1 MPASLL
7 RFGGFELDPA
17 NFQLRRSG
25 RPLSLERI
33 PLELLLL
40 LVERRGQLVTRPE
53 IAERIWGID
62 VVLDVDSALNTA
74 IRKVRL
80 ALRDNSEHPRYVETV
95 PTKGYRFI
103 GSVTVATPTEGG
115 RDAVIA
121 RAESNSTRNILV
133 VTYPDSDTPEHP
145 GDKTLASM
153 PVLEDQRK
161 HVTVLSADLKGSME
175 LLADR
180 DPEEARRL
188 LGPVLDQMI
197 EAVRRYEGT
206 VSQVMGDGIMALF
219 GAPLSHE
226 DHAVR
231 ACYAALWMQESV
243 KRYAEDVSRQ
253 EGALIQVR
261 IGLTSGEVV
270 VHAFGSNLPMNYTA
284 VGRTTL
290 LAARLAQLAAP
301 GSVVITADT
310 LRLAEGY
317 VCVESLGPMAVK
329 GLSEPADAYEVT
341 GRGPVRSRIQAA
353 AARGFSRF
361 VGRDTELAHLHRAL
375 EQARRGK
382 GQVAAVVGEPGVGK
396 SRLVFELTRSH
407 RPEGWRLL
415 EGRPVSYGKAASY
428 LPVVDLLRD
437 YFSIGDGDT
446 PRDIQDKVTGKILT
460 LDRALEP
467 TLPALLAL
475 LDLPFE
481 DPSWRCLDP
490 AQRRQQTLDAVKRLV
505 LREAQEQPLLMVFE
519 DLHWIDTET
528 QAFLDGLVESLPTAQ
543 LLLLVDY
550 RPEYR
555 HAWGSKTYYAQ
566 LRLDPLPPESAE
578 ELLDALLGPD
588 ASLAPVKSLLGERT
602 ERNPFF
608 IEESVR
614 SLVETE
620 VLLGERGAYRLAQ
633 PADALRVPATVQTTL
648 AWRIDRLPPD
658 EKRLLEIAAVI
669 GKDIPVALLQAVAG
683 ESAETLH
690 RQLGHLQTAEYLYET
705 RLFTDPEYTFKHALT
720 QEVAYSGLL
729 EDRRRAVHAR
739 IAEAIEQLH
748 VGRLAEHIERLAHHA
763 LKGEVW
769 EAAVRYLWQAGTK
782 AAERSAPREAAS
794 WLEHALSALP
804 HLPESRTT
812 LEHEFDIRVELRTAV
827 WRQGDYPGMLACQRE
842 AERLAERLGDDR
854 RRGQICA
861 FMVNLHNLRGELDDA
876 VKVGTRA
883 LGIAQTEEDLRLRIW
898 TTSNLE
904 QTYYFQGEF
913 QRTVELA
920 KANLSVLPEE
930 SLYERFGN
938 GAPTS
943 VYDRGWLVSSLAQL
957 GQFPEAR
964 APAEAAIQIAERTRH
979 AYTIGWAYHH
989 AGTLQAVK
997 GSWATARLLFERSI
1011 DVLREGQEYFLL
1023 PNELGLSALV
1033 LACLDES
1040 AEAMNRAREAERF
1053 IELLGARVRWAGR
1066 IYVPVCQSYLRFG
1079 RLADVERLLPRVLE
1093 TASHFA
1099 ASQAHA
1105 LHLQGEIAVHPD
1117 RWRPEQGEDCYHR
1130 ALAIAEPR
1138 GMRPLVAHCHLGLG
1152 RVYRREGDHREA
1164 LEHVTIAATLYREM
1178 DMAYWLEQAEEET
1191 RQLA

>member
-7 RFGGFELDPA
+7 RFGAFELDPA

-25 RPLSLERI
+25 RPLPLERI

-40 LVERRGQLVTRPE
+40 LGERGGQLVTRPE

-80 ALRDNSEHPRYVETV
+80 ALRDSSEHPRYVETV

-103 GSVTVATPTEGG
+103 GSVTVATPTEVG
-115 RDAVIA
+115 RDSVIA
-121 RAESNSTRNILV
+121 RAESS
-133 VTYPDSDTPEHP
+133 PDSDTPEHLD
-145 GDKTLASM
+145 DKPLASV

-161 HVTVLSADLKGSME
+161 HVTVLFADLKGSME

-188 LGPVLDQMI
+188 LGPVLEQML

-206 VSQVMGDGIMALF
+206 VSQVMADGIMALF

-243 KRYAEDVSRQ
+243 KRCVEDVSRQ
-253 EGALIQVR
+253 EGVLIQVR

-270 VHAFGSNLPMNYTA
+270 VPALGSNLPMNYTA

-301 GSVVITADT
+301 GSIVITADT

-317 VCVESLGPMAVK
+317 VCVEWLGPIDVK
-329 GLSEPADAYEVT
+329 GLSEPVDAYEVT
-341 GRGPVRSRIQAA
+341 GRGAVRSPIQAA
-353 AARGFSRF
+353 AARGFSPF
-361 VGRDTELAHLHRAL
+361 VGRDTELAQLHRAL
-375 EQARRGK
+375 EQARQGQ
-382 GQVAAVVGEPGVGK
+382 GQVAAIVGEPGVGK
-396 SRLVFELTRSH
+396 SRLVFELTRSR

-415 EGRPVSYGKAASY
+415 EGRSVSYGKAASY

-437 YFSIGDGDT
+437 YFRIGDGDK

-481 DPSWRCLDP
+481 DPSWRGLDS
-490 AQRRQQTLDAVKRLV
+490 AQRRQRTLEAVKRLV
-505 LREAQEQPLLMVFE
+505 LREAQEQPLLVVFE

-528 QAFLDGLVESLPTAQ
+528 QAFLDGLVESLPTAP

-588 ASLAPVKSLLGERT
+588 ASLEPVKSLLAERT

-620 VLLGERGAYRLAQ
+620 VLFGERGAYRLAQ
-633 PADALRVPATVQTTL
+633 RVDTLRVPATVQTTL

-669 GKDIPVALLQAVAG
+669 GKDVPVALLQAVAG
-683 ESAETLH
+683 ESAETL
-690 RQLGHLQTAEYLYET
+690 RRKLSHLQTAEYIYET
-705 RLFTDPEYTFKHALT
+705 RLFSDPEYTFKHPLT
-720 QEVAYSGLL
+720 HEVAYSGLL
-729 EDRRRAVHAR
+729 EERRLAVHAR
-739 IAEAIEQLH
+739 IVEAIEQVH
-748 VGRLAEHIERLAHHA
+748 GGRLSEHIERLAHHA

-769 EAAVRYLWQAGTK
+769 EPAVRYLWQAGTK
-782 AAERSAPREAAS
+782 TLERSAPREAAS
-794 WLEHALSALP
+794 WLEHALSALR

-812 LEHEFDIRVELRTAV
+812 LEHEFDMRLALKSAV
-827 WRQGDYPGMLACQRE
+827 WRQGDYPGMLACHRE
-842 AERLAERLGDDR
+842 AERLAEKLGDDR
-854 RRGQICA
+854 RRGHLCA

-876 VKVGTRA
+876 VKAGTRA
-883 LGIAQTEEDLRLRIW
+883 LEIAQTEGDLRLRIV
-898 TTSNLE
+898 TTSYLE
-904 QTYYFQGEF
+904 QTYHFRGEF
-913 QRTVELA
+913 QRAIELA
-920 KANLSVLPEE
+920 QANLSVLPEE
-930 SLYERFGN
+930 SLGERFESR
-938 GAPTS
+938 APTS
-943 VYDRGWLVSSLAQL
+943 VNDRGWLVSSLAQL
-957 GQFPEAR
+957 GQFTEAR
-964 APAEAAIQIAERTRH
+964 APAEAAIQIAERMHH

-989 AGTLQAVK
+989 AGNLQIVK
-997 GSWATARLLFERSI
+997 GSWATARLLIERAI
-1011 DVLREGQEYFLL
+1011 EVLREGQEYLLL
-1023 PNELGLSALV
+1023 PNELGLSALA
-1033 LACLDES
+1033 LAYLDES
-1040 AEAMNRAREAERF
+1040 AEAMNRAREAERS

-1066 IYVPVCQSYLRFG
+1066 IYIPVCQSYLRLG

-1099 ASQAHA
+1099 PTQALA

-1117 RWRPEQGEDCYHR
+1117 RWSPDQGADFYNR

-1152 RVYRREGDHREA
+1152 RISRRAGERREA
-1164 LEHVTIAATLYREM
+1164 LEHLTIAATLYRAM
-1178 DMAYWLEQAEEET
+1178 DMAYWLEQAEAET
-1191 RQLA
+1191 TSPD